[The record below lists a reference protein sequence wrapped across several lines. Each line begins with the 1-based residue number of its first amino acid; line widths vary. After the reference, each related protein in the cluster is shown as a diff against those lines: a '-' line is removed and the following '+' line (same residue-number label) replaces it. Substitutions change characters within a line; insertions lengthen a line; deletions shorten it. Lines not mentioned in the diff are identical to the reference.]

1 MFPMLELCQ
10 RETRKEN
17 GPVKAPDF
25 FKFPSTPHL
34 ALLGDMSVRDD
45 KLMSESERDEFLQ
58 NELIIEEKVDGANL
72 GISFDSD
79 GNIRAQN
86 RGNYLRLPG
95 SGQWK
100 SLAGWLA
107 PRTETL
113 FDMVSD
119 RYILFGEWCY
129 AQHSVKYDRLP
140 DWFLG
145 FDVYHKQTG
154 NFLAI
159 SHRDELLREIQVE
172 HVPFIARGRFTLA
185 EIESLLSR
193 SKLGN
198 QPAEGICIRYESGD
212 CLVNRGKLV
221 RPSFI
226 QEMDQHWS
234 RSAIRK
240 NRLGSGVH
248 A

>member
-1 MFPMLELCQ
+1 M
-10 RETRKEN
+10 
-17 GPVKAPDF
+17 KAPEF

-45 KLMSESERDEFLQ
+45 KLMSESERDEFLH

-79 GNIRAQN
+79 GNICAQN
-86 RGNYLRLPG
+86 RGNYLRLPS

-113 FDMVSD
+113 FDIVSD

-154 NFLAI
+154 NFLAV

-185 EIESLLSR
+185 EIKSLLSR

-198 QPAEGICIRYESGD
+198 QPAEGICIRHESGD
-212 CLVNRGKLV
+212 CLVNRAKLV

-226 QEMDQHWS
+226 QEMSQHWS
-234 RSAIRK
+234 RSGIRK